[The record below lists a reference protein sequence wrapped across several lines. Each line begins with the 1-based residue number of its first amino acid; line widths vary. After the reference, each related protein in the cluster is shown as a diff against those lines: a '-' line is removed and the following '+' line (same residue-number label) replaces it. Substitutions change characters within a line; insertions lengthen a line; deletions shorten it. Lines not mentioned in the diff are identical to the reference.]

1 MHVSLDPHKFRQQIR
16 DEIKRLFDNLVGDIR
31 KGTGSFESVAAQI
44 GVSRT
49 MLPNYAKG
57 SIPEADVLLI
67 ALLRWDWHIRIKET
81 GGTPRWCEFGLS
93 EVEGGIER
101 RKAEPT
107 QLSLFDAL
115 EDLDQSIDT
124 LKKSVGR
131 AEAEIRRAFSG
142 KRRSA

>member
-1 MHVSLDPHKFRQQIR
+1 VHVSLDPNEFRKQVR
-16 DEIKRLFDNLVGDIR
+16 KEIKRQFEGLVNEIR
-31 KGTGSFESVAAQI
+31 KGTASLESVAAQI

-57 SIPEADVLLI
+57 SIPEADVLLT
-67 ALLRWDWHIRIKET
+67 AFLRWDWRIRIEET
-81 GGTPRWCEFGLS
+81 GGTPEWCEFGLS
-93 EVEGGIER
+93 DVAGGIER

-115 EDLDQSIDT
+115 GDLEQNIDT

>member
-1 MHVSLDPHKFRQQIR
+1 MNPWSGLYD
-16 DEIKRLFDNLVGDIR
+16 DERSCDRGFGKNLPRGMAR
-31 KGTGSFESVAAQI
+31 
-44 GVSRT
+44 
-49 MLPNYAKG
+49 LPNYADG
-57 SIPEADVLLI
+57 SIPEADVLLT
-67 ALLRWDWHIRIKET
+67 AFLKWDWRVRIENT
-81 GGTPRWCEFGLS
+81 GGTPGWCEFGLS
-93 EVEGGIER
+93 DVEGGIER

-131 AEAEIRRAFSG
+131 AEAEIRRALSG

>member
-1 MHVSLDPHKFRQQIR
+1 MEQ
-16 DEIKRLFDNLVGDIR
+16 
-31 KGTGSFESVAAQI
+31 VAAQI

-57 SIPEADVLLI
+57 SVPEADVLLT
-67 ALLRWDWHIRIKET
+67 AFLEWGWSIRIEDT
-81 GGTPRWCEFGLS
+81 GGTPSWCEFGLS
-93 EVEGGIER
+93 DVEGGIEL

-115 EDLDQSIDT
+115 QELDQDIDT

-131 AEAEIRRAFSG
+131 AEAEIRRAFKGS
-142 KRRSA
+142 RRTA

>member
-1 MHVSLDPHKFRQQIR
+1 MHISLDANEFRQEIR
-16 DEIKRLFDNLVGDIR
+16 KVIKRKFSDLVKDVKR
-31 KGTGSFESVAAQI
+31 GTESLEQVAAQI

-57 SIPEADVLLI
+57 SMPEADVLLT
-67 ALLRWDWHIRIKET
+67 AFLRWDWRIRIEDT
-81 GGTPRWCEFGLS
+81 GGTPEWCEFGLND
-93 EVEGGIER
+93 VAGGIER

-142 KRRSA
+142 SRRKA

>member
-1 MHVSLDPHKFRQQIR
+1 MHVSLDPNRFRQQIR
-16 DEIKRLFDNLVGDIR
+16 KEIKRRFEQLVR
-31 KGTGSFESVAAQI
+31 NVRNGTESLETVAAQI

-57 SIPEADVLLI
+57 SVPEADVLLT
-67 ALLRWDWHIRIKET
+67 AFLKWDWHIEIKET
-81 GGTPRWCEFGLS
+81 GGTPGWCEFGLS
-93 EVEGGIER
+93 DVEGGIER

-142 KRRSA
+142 KGKSA